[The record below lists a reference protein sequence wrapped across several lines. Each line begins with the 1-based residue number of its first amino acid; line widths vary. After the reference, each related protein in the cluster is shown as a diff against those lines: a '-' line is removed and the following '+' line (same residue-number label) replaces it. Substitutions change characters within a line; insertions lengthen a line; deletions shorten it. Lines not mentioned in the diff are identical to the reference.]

1 MKSYKQIS
9 LCLGILC
16 CIGLFFTEVTIVH
29 GEEVPP
35 KHGATMKSK
44 STVSFEEDNSPTNPL
59 DPINPD
65 DTNPVVPTDPDDHED
80 GTAGPL
86 SIDYISNIRFGM
98 NKASGK
104 KQIYFAK
111 LDTVTT
117 GDGTNQDVPNF
128 VQVTDK
134 RGVWDGWHLTVT
146 QEEQFFNTT
155 AKESLD
161 GAEIKLSNGL
171 SKSNDGGDEPTV
183 NNPIVLVPGKE
194 NAIDVASADKGKGS
208 GTWNIRF
215 GNDAS
220 QGEQSISLEVPAKT
234 TKAQGEYATTLTW
247 KLIDSPV

>member
-1 MKSYKQIS
+1 MS
-9 LCLGILC
+9 
-16 CIGLFFTEVTIVH
+16 EATIVH
-29 GEEVPP
+29 GEEVIP

-44 STVSFEEDNSPTNPL
+44 SIITFEEDNSPTNPL
-59 DPINPD
+59 DPTNPD
-65 DTNPVVPTDPDDHED
+65 DMNPVTPTNPDDHED

-86 SIDYISNIRFGM
+86 SIDYISNIRFGL

-104 KQIYFAK
+104 KEIYWAK

-117 GDGTNQDVPNF
+117 SDGTNQDVPNF

-146 QEEQFFNTT
+146 QEEQFYNET
-155 AKESLD
+155 AKESLI

-171 SKSNDGGDEPTV
+171 PKSNDGGDAPSV
-183 NNPIVLVPGKE
+183 NDSIVLIPGKDK
-194 NAIDVASADKGKGS
+194 AIDVANAEAGKGS
-208 GTWNIRF
+208 GTWSIRF
-215 GNDAS
+215 GNDAN

-247 KLIDSPV
+247 KLTDSPV